1 MSARAFAPFIW
12 LFVPAFLLAGNPYVD
27 ISKADVDGPHV
38 FYRGKNI
45 VVKSVL
51 KRDTT
56 LSLKTQT
63 FTDKNAVTLV
73 CNIPSTRDVFSF
85 PLQKK
90 LKVDPETYSM
100 PKKLL
105 ALSDIEGNFGA
116 FKTMLQGAY
125 VIDEDFNW
133 IYGDGHLVLVGDF
146 FDRGLNVTEC
156 LWLIYKLEE
165 EAEAVGGK
173 VHFILGNHEI
183 LNLAGYYNYTR
194 KKYLENARIM
204 GEDYGRWYD
213 DKSELGRW
221 LRTKNAVEK
230 IGDYVFCH
238 GAISPELAASGLS
251 LSDINRITRQNIGTP
266 EEDLVSPEAQ
276 LVFHSRIGIFWYR
289 EAAKNK
295 LSEQQIDD
303 ILTYAGAK
311 RMVVG
316 HTLMP
321 DITALYNGKLI
332 CIDLF
337 HDENVRQGAMR
348 TLYIEDG
355 LCYSLDARGIKSS
368 VYTVMCATKTE

>member
-1 MSARAFAPFIW
+1 MFIRAFVPFIW
-12 LFVPAFLLAGNPYVD
+12 LFVPTLLMAGNPYVD

-45 VVKSVL
+45 LVKSVL

-63 FTDKNAVTLV
+63 FTDKGTITLV

-90 LKVDPETYSM
+90 LRVDSEKYPM

-105 ALSDIEGNFGA
+105 ALSDIEGNFA
-116 FKTMLQGAY
+116 ALKTMLQGAY

-133 IYGDGHLVLVGDF
+133 TYGDGHLVLVGDF

-173 VHFILGNHEI
+173 VHFVLGNHEI

-194 KKYLENARIM
+194 KKYLENAQIM
-204 GEDYGRWYD
+204 GEDYGKWYD

-221 LRTKNAVEK
+221 LRTKNAVVK
-230 IGDYVFCH
+230 IGDYIFCH

-251 LSDINRITRQNIGTP
+251 LSDINRIARQNIGTP
-266 EEDLVSPEAQ
+266 EEDLTSPEAQ

-295 LSEQQIDD
+295 ITEQQIDD
-303 ILTYAGAK
+303 ILAYAGAK
-311 RMVVG
+311 HMVVG

-321 DITALYNGKLI
+321 DVTALYNGKLL

-337 HDENVRQGAMR
+337 HDESIRHGYVR
-348 TLYIEDG
+348 TLFIENG
-355 LCYSLDARGIKSS
+355 LSYSLDSRGTKSS